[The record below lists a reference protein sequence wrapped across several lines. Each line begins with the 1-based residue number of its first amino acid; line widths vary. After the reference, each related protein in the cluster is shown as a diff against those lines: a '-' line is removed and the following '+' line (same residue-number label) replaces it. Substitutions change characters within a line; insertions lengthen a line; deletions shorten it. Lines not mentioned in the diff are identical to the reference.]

1 MQAVVEFSPENENS
15 QAGIT
20 VFHTNE
26 HHYDLLVT
34 RKKWGKGRAAEKTRR
49 GYDNKSQ
56 PVYVPEKT
64 PLALFVQASKL
75 EYIFPLGLWENL

>member
-1 MQAVVEFSPENENS
+1 MQAVVEFSPKNENS

-34 RKKWGKGRAAEKTRR
+34 RKMGKRPKGLRKRVGDMITE
-49 GYDNKSQ
+49 SQ

-64 PLALFVQASKL
+64 PLALSVQASKL
-75 EYIFPLGLWENL
+75 NIFFPLGLWRIS